1 MRHNVPEADEILDQ
15 KVPLLNHGGVAL
27 LDYMGSDKA
36 IEQAARVSFVGDEE
50 EERTPEQTR
59 GLIRYLVR
67 HKHTT
72 PLEMVELKFWVKC
85 PIFVARQWI
94 RHRTANVN
102 EISGRY
108 AALPDQFYVPDLDRI
123 NVQSKSNKQGSTAE
137 VLEDAEDIRAHME
150 GFQSIAYRDYEDY
163 LDKQM
168 AKEIARINLPLSLY
182 TEFVWKIDLHN
193 LMHFLALRM
202 DSHAQKEIR
211 VFADAMADMTK
222 RVAPVSFEAFEDYRL
237 NAVSFSGPAMSALR
251 TLLADLSEEDISA
264 ELENYGVRGR
274 EAREVLAALGVVK

>member
-1 MRHNVPEADEILDQ
+1 MRHTVPAADELLDI
-15 KVPLLNHGGVAL
+15 KHPLLDHGGVAL

-50 EERTPEQTR
+50 EERTEEQTR
-59 GLIRYLVR
+59 GLIRYLIR

-94 RHRTANVN
+94 RHRTANTN

-108 AALPDQFYVPDLDRI
+108 TELPDEFYVPATSRM
-123 NVQSKSNKQGSTAE
+123 NAQSVSNKQGSAKTILPQADDLRDQISAGQ
-137 VLEDAEDIRAHME
+137 VSAR
-150 GFQSIAYRDYEDY
+150 QDYEHFLKVD
-163 LDKQM
+163 L
-168 AKEIARINLPLSLY
+168 AKELARINLPVSQY

-202 DSHAQKEIR
+202 DSHAQWEIR
-211 VFADAMADMTK
+211 EYGNVMAKMTQA
-222 RVAPVSFEAFEDYRL
+222 VAPVAYEAFEDYRL
-237 NAVSFSGPAMSALR
+237 NAVTFSGPVMDAIRDQMKFWGEAPMREMLKKH
-251 TLLADLSEEDISA
+251 
-264 ELENYGVRGR
+264 GVTGR
-274 EAREVLAALGVVK
+274 EADEVVRALQKAD